1 MKREIDFLKAYE
13 QKTESTAN
21 IIRFLSKGL
30 ILFAV
35 VYCICT
41 AGVFVYWSLLSKNL
55 NEINN
60 KIELKKNE
68 IRSQQKKESL
78 YFLLKNQLSFL
89 SKVFS
94 GTQENYSQIFS
105 SVFQLA
111 GDDVEISQLKI
122 SANGET
128 MISAMTSSAFSLAD
142 FLDRV
147 TDDKDMGSFSKITL
161 NSLTREK
168 EGNYSFSLS
177 FSHDKDRR

>member
-89 SKVFS
+89 S
-94 GTQENYSQIFS
+94 
-105 SVFQLA
+105 
-111 GDDVEISQLKI
+111 
-122 SANGET
+122 
-128 MISAMTSSAFSLAD
+128 
-142 FLDRV
+142 
-147 TDDKDMGSFSKITL
+147 